1 MATHKRYVG
10 VVNSGGKGTL
20 TNWKTHQLKHQE
32 ASKVLALDL
41 RNPGQVTQPSL
52 ISPQTS

>member
-10 VVNSGGKGTL
+10 VVNSGGKGTV